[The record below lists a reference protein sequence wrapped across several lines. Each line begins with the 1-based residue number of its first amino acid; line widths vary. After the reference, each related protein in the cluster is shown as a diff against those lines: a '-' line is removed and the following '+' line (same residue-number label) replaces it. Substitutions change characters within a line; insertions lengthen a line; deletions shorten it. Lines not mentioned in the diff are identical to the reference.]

1 MAKKK
6 VSSKKESDEAI
17 DEPTLE
23 DLESEELDS
32 EEISEEE
39 EENQQEP
46 ETESLEA
53 RVESET
59 KKSAPEEDSEG
70 TFMSIDAAEERNVK
84 TSDLTLDTNA
94 MGIQADEFICNSCFL
109 ILNISQLEKPR
120 AKICKDCA

>member
-6 VSSKKESDEAI
+6 ETTKKETEEVI

-23 DLESEELDS
+23 DLESEELDTD
-32 EEISEEE
+32 EMPEEE
-39 EENQQEP
+39 ESQQEP

-59 KKSAPEEDSEG
+59 KKSAPEEDSDG

-94 MGIQADEFICNSCFL
+94 MGIQDDEFICSSCFL
-109 ILNISQLEKPR
+109 ILNIAQLEKPR

>member
-6 VSSKKESDEAI
+6 ETTKKETEEVI

-23 DLESEELDS
+23 DLESEELDTD
-32 EEISEEE
+32 EMPEEE
-39 EENQQEP
+39 ESQQEP

-59 KKSAPEEDSEG
+59 KKSAPEEDPEG

-94 MGIQADEFICNSCFL
+94 MGIQDDEFICSSCFL
-109 ILNISQLEKPR
+109 ILNIAQLEKPR

>member
-6 VSSKKESDEAI
+6 ATNKKASEEVI

-23 DLESEELDS
+23 ELESEDLDS
-32 EEISEEE
+32 EEMPEE

-94 MGIQADEFICNSCFL
+94 MGIQDDEFICSSCFL
-109 ILNISQLEKPR
+109 ILKISQLEKPR
-120 AKICKDCA
+120 AKICKDCV

>member
-6 VSSKKESDEAI
+6 TANKKESEEVV

-23 DLESEELDS
+23 DLESEDLDS
-32 EEISEEE
+32 EEMPEEE
-39 EENQQEP
+39 ESQQEP

-59 KKSAPEEDSEG
+59 KKSSSEEDSEG

-94 MGIQADEFICNSCFL
+94 MGIQDDEFICSSCFL
-109 ILNISQLEKPR
+109 ILKISQLEKPR

>member
-6 VSSKKESDEAI
+6 ETTKKETEEVI

-23 DLESEELDS
+23 DLESEELDTD
-32 EEISEEE
+32 EMPEEE
-39 EENQQEP
+39 QSQQEP

-94 MGIQADEFICNSCFL
+94 MGIQDDEFICSSCFL
-109 ILNISQLEKPR
+109 ILNIAQLEKPR

>member
-6 VSSKKESDEAI
+6 ATNKKASEEVI

-23 DLESEELDS
+23 ELESEDLDS
-32 EEISEEE
+32 EEMPEE

-94 MGIQADEFICNSCFL
+94 MGIQDDEFICSSCFL

-120 AKICKDCA
+120 AKICKDCV

>member
-6 VSSKKESDEAI
+6 TPNKKESEEVI
-17 DEPTLE
+17 EEPTLE
-23 DLESEELDS
+23 DLEGEDLDS
-32 EEISEEE
+32 EEMPEEE
-39 EENQQEP
+39 ESQQEP

-59 KKSAPEEDSEG
+59 KKSSPEEDSEG

-94 MGIQADEFICNSCFL
+94 MGIQDDEFICSSCFL
-109 ILNISQLEKPR
+109 ILKISQLEKPR

>member
-6 VSSKKESDEAI
+6 TANKKESEEVI

-23 DLESEELDS
+23 DLESEDLDS
-32 EEISEEE
+32 EEIAEEE
-39 EENQQEP
+39 ESQQEP

-59 KKSAPEEDSEG
+59 KKSPPEEDSEG

-94 MGIQADEFICNSCFL
+94 MGIQDDEFICSSCFL
-109 ILNISQLEKPR
+109 ILNIAQLEKPR

>member
-1 MAKKK
+1 MAKDK
-6 VSSKKESDEAI
+6 VTKSKKKDEAI

-23 DLESEELDS
+23 DLEN
-32 EEISEEE
+32 EEIVEEDVAEEE
-39 EENQQEP
+39 SQEEP

-59 KKSAPEEDSEG
+59 KKGSSEDDSEG

-84 TSDLTLDTNA
+84 TSDLNLDTNA
-94 MGIQADEFICNSCFL
+94 MGIQDDEFICSSCFL
-109 ILNISQLEKPR
+109 ILNKVQLEKPR

>member
-6 VSSKKESDEAI
+6 TANKKESEEVV

-23 DLESEELDS
+23 DLESEDLDS
-32 EEISEEE
+32 EEIAEEE
-39 EENQQEP
+39 ESQQEP

-59 KKSAPEEDSEG
+59 KKSSSEEDSEG

-94 MGIQADEFICNSCFL
+94 MGIQDDEFICSSCFL
-109 ILNISQLEKPR
+109 ILKISQLEKPR

>member
-6 VSSKKESDEAI
+6 ATNKKASEEVI

-23 DLESEELDS
+23 ELESEDLDS
-32 EEISEEE
+32 EEMPEE

-94 MGIQADEFICNSCFL
+94 MGIQDDEFICSSCFL
-109 ILNISQLEKPR
+109 ILNIAQLEKPR
-120 AKICKDCA
+120 AKICKDCV

>member
-6 VSSKKESDEAI
+6 ETTKKETEEVI

-23 DLESEELDS
+23 DLESEELDAD
-32 EEISEEE
+32 EMPEEE
-39 EENQQEP
+39 ESQQEP

-94 MGIQADEFICNSCFL
+94 MGIQDDEFICSSCFL
-109 ILNISQLEKPR
+109 ILNIAQLEKPR

>member
-6 VSSKKESDEAI
+6 ETTKKEKEEVI

-23 DLESEELDS
+23 DLESEELDTD
-32 EEISEEE
+32 EMPEEE
-39 EENQQEP
+39 ESQQEP

-94 MGIQADEFICNSCFL
+94 MGIQDDEFICSSCFL
-109 ILNISQLEKPR
+109 ILNIAQLEKPR

>member
-6 VSSKKESDEAI
+6 KTNKKDSAEVI
-17 DEPTLE
+17 NEPTLE
-23 DLESEELDS
+23 ELESEDLDS
-32 EEISEEE
+32 EEMPEE

-94 MGIQADEFICNSCFL
+94 MGIQDDEFICSSCFL
-109 ILNISQLEKPR
+109 ILNIAQLEKPR
-120 AKICKDCA
+120 AKICKDCV

>member
-6 VSSKKESDEAI
+6 ETTKKETEEVI

-23 DLESEELDS
+23 DLESEELDTD
-32 EEISEEE
+32 EMPEEE
-39 EENQQEP
+39 ESQQEP

-59 KKSAPEEDSEG
+59 KKSASEEDSEG

-94 MGIQADEFICNSCFL
+94 MGIQDDEFICASCFL
-109 ILNISQLEKPR
+109 ILNIAQLEKPR

>member
-6 VSSKKESDEAI
+6 ATTKKEKEEVI

-23 DLESEELDS
+23 DLESEELDTD
-32 EEISEEE
+32 EMPEEE
-39 EENQQEP
+39 ESQQEP

-94 MGIQADEFICNSCFL
+94 QGIQDDEFICTSCFL
-109 ILNISQLEKPR
+109 ILNISQLAKPR